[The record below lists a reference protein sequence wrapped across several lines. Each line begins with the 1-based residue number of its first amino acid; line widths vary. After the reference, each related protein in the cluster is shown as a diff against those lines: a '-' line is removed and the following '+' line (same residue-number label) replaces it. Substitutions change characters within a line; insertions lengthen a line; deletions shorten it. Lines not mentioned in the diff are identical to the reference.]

1 MNTGSNNFN
10 FRIKVENLK
19 IKGKKQDGS
28 ISNYKASCKIVL
40 DGKGLGRISLGN
52 FKLIYSP
59 TQGKW
64 FLIAFYRDLVTQEE
78 KEEKSVFKHTIHKFL
93 MNYVAIQGENLQ
105 KKVLD
110 IVVKEYRSET
120 EEQEDDEDDGYSYEE
135 PKESSDFESMDSI
148 KEEQEV
154 PEVDWKS
161 IDF

>member
-1 MNTGSNNFN
+1 
-10 FRIKVENLK
+10 
-19 IKGKKQDGS
+19 
-28 ISNYKASCKIVL
+28 
-40 DGKGLGRISLGN
+40 
-52 FKLIYSP
+52 
-59 TQGKW
+59 
-64 FLIAFYRDLVTQEE
+64 
-78 KEEKSVFKHTIHKFL
+78 

-154 PEVDWKS
+154 PEVD
-161 IDF
+161 